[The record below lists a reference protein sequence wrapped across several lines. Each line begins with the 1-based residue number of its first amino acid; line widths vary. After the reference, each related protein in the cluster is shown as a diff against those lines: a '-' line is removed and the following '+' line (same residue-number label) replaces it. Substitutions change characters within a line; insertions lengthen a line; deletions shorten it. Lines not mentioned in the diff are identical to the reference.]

1 MRPLPK
7 SHVLFFILLALFLPA
22 QVHSQD
28 SLARPKIGLAL
39 SGGGAKGLAHLG
51 VIKVMEEA
59 GLRPDY
65 ITGVSMGS
73 IIGGLYAMGYSADSI
88 ASVFRNSNMNLV
100 LSDRIS
106 ETESSSWRRNTFT
119 TA

>member
-1 MRPLPK
+1 MRPLSK
-7 SHVLFFILLALFLPA
+7 SLAVFFVLVAFLFPA
-22 QVHSQD
+22 QVKSQD
-28 SLARPKIGLAL
+28 SVARPKIGLAL

-73 IIGGLYAMGYSADSI
+73 IVGGLYAMGY
-88 ASVFRNSNMNLV
+88 
-100 LSDRIS
+100 
-106 ETESSSWRRNTFT
+106 T
-119 TA
+119 T